1 MRFWDDRS
9 NNADIFFAVRLQ
21 ELLDSRFMSAADL
34 EDAGVVS
41 ASSVK
46 EYLENGRLPNVRTAC
61 KIADF
66 FDVDLDWLFGRD
78 DSSIAAPLLNQPQMR
93 NFDEER
99 KIPWK

>member
-1 MRFWDDRS
+1 MKFWDDRS
-9 NNADIFFAVRLQ
+9 NADIYFSMRLQ
-21 ELLDSRFMSAADL
+21 DLLDSRCISASDL

-46 EYLENGRLPNVRTAC
+46 EYLENGRLPSIRTAC

-78 DSSIAAPLLNQPQMR
+78 GSVIGTPIIPPIRDFEKEKKA
-93 NFDEER
+93 
-99 KIPWK
+99 PWK

>member
-1 MRFWDDRS
+1 MKFWDDQS
-9 NNADIFFAVRLQ
+9 SNADIYFAVRLQ
-21 ELLDSRFMSAADL
+21 DLLDSRCMSASDL
-34 EDAGVVS
+34 EEAGVVS

-78 DSSIAAPLLNQPQMR
+78 DPPVWPRMR
-93 NFDEER
+93 DFEKE
-99 KIPWK
+99 KKAPWK

>member
-9 NNADIFFAVRLQ
+9 SSSADIYFSTRLQ
-21 ELLDSRFMSAADL
+21 DLLDSRCLSPADL
-34 EDAGVVS
+34 EEAGVVS

-46 EYLENGRLPNVRTAC
+46 EYLENGRLPSVRTAC

-78 DSSIAAPLLNQPQMR
+78 DTEGLSTWPQMR
-93 NFDEER
+93 DFEKER
-99 KIPWK
+99 KAPWK